1 MYSIN
6 SLYRPPNEDA
16 ESHTLFLHK
25 IDNILFSMSKHKSD
39 NFILASDLNFG
50 NIYCKFPALSPKPL
64 NNTAPEHFAT
74 HGLSQL
80 IDIPTRIT
88 QNCTSLIDLI
98 FCRNVDN
105 IQCHGTL
112 PPIADHDG
120 TFVAFHCVLDKS
132 KPVTKDIFDY
142 KSLDETALLQYI
154 KNYDFET
161 AVFSKPVTEQA
172 EAMIRVLTTSF
183 QKFVPSKTI
192 FIRVSDQPWVNSY
205 TRLLLRKKNRNY
217 QFFKKVNNNY
227 IHALS
232 RHGVNSEIVTRLFEK
247 RKQAHSKANI
257 SSQESTKANRRAKQS
272 FFNTVTSTMHNYHI
286 SAKKKFSI
294 LTKLMKNNKIF

>member
-1 MYSIN
+1 MGAHYNINSITAPGRLETFESVAKTLNPSYLIINESKLDETIPTNLICLSQFHEPIRRDRTRQGGGCLVYISNKLTFKQQTELQSDFFEHLWVDVRVKSRVYSIN

-16 ESHTLFLHK
+16 ESHTLFLREVE
-25 IDNILFSMSKHKSD
+25 NVLLSMSKHKSD

-64 NNTAPEHFAT
+64 DNTAPELFAT

-132 KPVTKDIFDY
+132 KPVTNQIFDY

-154 KNYDFET
+154 K
-161 AVFSKPVTEQA
+161 
-172 EAMIRVLTTSF
+172 
-183 QKFVPSKTI
+183 
-192 FIRVSDQPWVNSY
+192 
-205 TRLLLRKKNRNY
+205 
-217 QFFKKVNNNY
+217 
-227 IHALS
+227 
-232 RHGVNSEIVTRLFEK
+232 
-247 RKQAHSKANI
+247 
-257 SSQESTKANRRAKQS
+257 
-272 FFNTVTSTMHNYHI
+272 
-286 SAKKKFSI
+286 
-294 LTKLMKNNKIF
+294 KL